1 MFSFLGRS
9 SARARRSRPRP
20 APGIIL
26 ARNPP
31 PRFPRRRILSCPPV
45 SLGSA
50 ARGLGRGGDTA
61 AERHAPGRQCAGVSV
76 VHGVVARRAQAD
88 QIPRRPG
95 QLRPVLCG
103 PGVMHHRGVDRQ
115 AVAATLPALVAIP
128 PQGSTTCGR
137 PALRLVIHGPRPWR
151 SAPGLSPPADE
162 KSAWATTPPLGLV

>member
-1 MFSFLGRS
+1 M
-9 SARARRSRPRP
+9 
-20 APGIIL
+20 
-26 ARNPP
+26 
-31 PRFPRRRILSCPPV
+31 
-45 SLGSA
+45 
-50 ARGLGRGGDTA
+50 GLGRGGDTT
-61 AERHAPGRQCAGVSV
+61 AERHAPSRQCAGVSV
-76 VHGVVARRAQAD
+76 VHGVVTRRAQAD

-115 AVAATLPALVAIP
+115 AVAAALPALVAIP

-162 KSAWATTPPLGLV
+162 KKRLGHDTPSRVSLGSGAGHVTRAQALCLSRSPGGSVCNTGGDFWRTLSAGPAGVCPCRTVGT